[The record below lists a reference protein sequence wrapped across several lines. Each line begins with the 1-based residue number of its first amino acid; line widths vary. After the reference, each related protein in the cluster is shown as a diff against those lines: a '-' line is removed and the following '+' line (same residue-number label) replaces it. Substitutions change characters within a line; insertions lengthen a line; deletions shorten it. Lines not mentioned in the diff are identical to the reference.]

1 MIVDAN
7 DISRW
12 TRLSLYLSN
21 LYLVGLFAFVD
32 NVEKNC
38 YVIWNNS
45 FDKVIFNTP
54 KPKNPI
60 ATLPE
65 LRRNFA
71 HNGIDCFERGHLGGF
86 GRCR

>member
-38 YVIWNNS
+38 YVYIWNGSINHVNTIQHNS
-45 FDKVIFNTP
+45 
-54 KPKNPI
+54 NPI
-60 ATLPE
+60 S
-65 LRRNFA
+65 
-71 HNGIDCFERGHLGGF
+71 
-86 GRCR
+86 